1 MKYRAQVILDIDF
14 PEAESLE
21 AAKTTLDI
29 WLDLVAPVLET
40 RVHWESVE
48 GLPVYEVGDQD

>member
-1 MKYRAQVILDIDF
+1 MTYRAQVIIDIDF

-21 AAKTTLDI
+21 SAKTTLDI
-29 WLDLVAPVLET
+29 WLDLVAPILDN

-48 GLPVYEVGDQD
+48 GLPVHEAD